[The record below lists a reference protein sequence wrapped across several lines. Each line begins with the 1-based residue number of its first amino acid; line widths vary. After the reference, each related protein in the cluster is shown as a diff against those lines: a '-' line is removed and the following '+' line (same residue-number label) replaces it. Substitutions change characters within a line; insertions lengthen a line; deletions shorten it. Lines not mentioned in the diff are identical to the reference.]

1 MRRWIKVA
9 VAAAAVLGLG
19 GYIAEPY
26 AQDWW
31 LVGRACDGALP
42 RDSVAQLT
50 PDDAQFTKGESHGVP
65 ELGFYGCSLAY
76 DGDHTEDVAMIGVAA
91 YTGRDD
97 QTGSSSGSSTRA
109 ASSSRWCCRAG
120 CPGSSTATESSAS

>member
-50 PDDAQFTKGESHGVP
+50 PDDAQFTKG
-65 ELGFYGCSLAY
+65 
-76 DGDHTEDVAMIGVAA
+76 
-91 YTGRDD
+91 
-97 QTGSSSGSSTRA
+97 
-109 ASSSRWCCRAG
+109 SR
-120 CPGSSTATESSAS
+120 TAFRSSASTGAASRTTGTTPRMWR